1 MKRLATGLSPTR
13 LLLGLGALAC
23 VASCQITHQKMSPA
37 DLPSTLF
44 EATVYRGGTGAP
56 AVILDDPNDDVLL
69 SPGRDA
75 FQFKKQGLQMP
86 EKYLKELAWRPPVY
100 RLQHIESGEVLGYL
114 LLSPELE
121 WLVSYDKDKKGVN
134 VWIEDPDALG
144 GP

>member
-1 MKRLATGLSPTR
+1 MKRSVTGLFPTR
-13 LLLGLGALAC
+13 LVLSLGALAC
-23 VASCQITHQKMSPA
+23 LASCQICHQKMSPT

-44 EATVYRGGTGAP
+44 GATVYRGGTGAP

-86 EKYLKELAWRPPVY
+86 EKYLKELAWRPQVY
-100 RLQHIESGEVLGYL
+100 RLQYIESAKVLGYL